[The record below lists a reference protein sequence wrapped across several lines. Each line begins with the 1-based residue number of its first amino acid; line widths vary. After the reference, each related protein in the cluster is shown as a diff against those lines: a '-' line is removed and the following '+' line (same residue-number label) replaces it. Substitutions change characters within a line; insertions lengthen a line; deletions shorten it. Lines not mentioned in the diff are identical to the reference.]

1 MGVVGEQLRETG
13 GAFRDVFRNR
23 GLRRVNL
30 ALAGS
35 VIGDW
40 AYAIAVSIWA
50 YQQGGATA
58 LGVFGV
64 ARYATLSLV
73 GPVLST
79 FADRYSK
86 RAVMIAADL
95 SRVALV
101 VVGAIAI
108 EADAPALVVYGI
120 ALVTSALGTAFRPA
134 QAALLPSLANDPR
147 ELTGAN
153 VVSSTIESIGF
164 FVGPAIGA
172 LLLSM
177 ADIAVVYGFNALTFA
192 WSAFVLIGLPHGAPA
207 AAAAGPPDADTDDDR
222 ETAVEA
228 EEKFFATVTAG
239 FKAIGGNRNL
249 RLIAALY
256 AAQTVVAGASSVYEV
271 TIALELLDMSESGVG
286 LLDSVLGI
294 GGLIG
299 GVVAMVLTRRQRLA
313 TDFGIGVVL
322 WAAPLL
328 LIVAVPRLGPT
339 LLAMF
344 LIGLANSI
352 VDINAFTIIQR
363 VAPPEVMG
371 RVFGALESVV
381 IAGMA
386 IGALVMPLLIETVG
400 LRSGLAVVGA
410 VVSVI
415 ALLGMAGLR
424 RIDTTVLAPAGLE
437 LVRGV
442 PTLAPLPAPA
452 LERLAHSLVP
462 RTVPA
467 GEVVFREGDPGDH
480 FWIIE
485 SGEAE
490 VSVGGAE
497 VRRLGPGAGFGE
509 IALLRDVP
517 RTATVRAGADG
528 LVLQG
533 LDRDVF
539 IPAVTGHGEAAQVAD
554 AVVERLLA
562 FA

>member
-1 MGVVGEQLRETG
+1 M
-13 GAFRDVFRNR
+13 
-23 GLRRVNL
+23 
-30 ALAGS
+30 
-35 VIGDW
+35 
-40 AYAIAVSIWA
+40 
-50 YQQGGATA
+50 
-58 LGVFGV
+58 
-64 ARYATLSLV
+64 
-73 GPVLST
+73 
-79 FADRYSK
+79 
-86 RAVMIAADL
+86 
-95 SRVALV
+95 
-101 VVGAIAI
+101 
-108 EADAPALVVYGI
+108 
-120 ALVTSALGTAFRPA
+120 
-134 QAALLPSLANDPR
+134 
-147 ELTGAN
+147 
-153 VVSSTIESIGF
+153 
-164 FVGPAIGA
+164 
-172 LLLSM
+172 
-177 ADIAVVYGFNALTFA
+177 
-192 WSAFVLIGLPHGAPA
+192 
-207 AAAAGPPDADTDDDR
+207 
-222 ETAVEA
+222 EA

-239 FKAIGGNRNL
+239 FKAIGGNRDL

-256 AAQTVVAGASSVYEV
+256 TAQTVVAGASSVYEV

-371 RVFGALESVV
+371 RVFGALESVI

-386 IGALVMPLLIETVG
+386 LGALAMPLLIGTVG

-410 VVSVI
+410 AVSVV
-415 ALLGMAGLR
+415 ALIGMAGLR

-437 LVRGV
+437 LLRGV

-497 VRRLGPGAGFGE
+497 VRRLGPGTGFGE